1 MRVSS
6 FLSVSFLA
14 VTAFAGPVIDVIPN
28 ANIPAGKTLTL
39 PVTASSPN
47 GRPLTYSVT
56 SSTNGIAVEVH
67 TNNPFW
73 KMSVAQVAPA
83 NAPGAYLTPFRGGMA
98 MVTNVGDLT
107 FMLLRDRA
115 PRTVEAIQGF
125 TAAGLYTSNTILHR
139 IVASPFAIIQGGDP
153 GTNGM
158 GGPVFRLDDEFHP
171 RALFSGNGQ
180 LAMAN
185 ATKDA
190 AGSQF
195 FVTQGPQ
202 RNFDFRYTIC
212 GQLLRGFDVLSNLI
226 NTPTGTNNRPLADVI
241 ITRASVVPNPFDTA
255 ITLTGTNLAGVSGV
269 IQIVADD
276 GLGGR
281 ATNVFTATTVA
292 DTGFNAQPIIYPT
305 AITNLVA
312 PMNGRLTNV
321 FTAVDA
327 EGDPR
332 YWFLSPA
339 ANATNSF
346 NSVGPNGELQVV
358 IVPDSNY
365 VGTVTL
371 SVYVSSSPLW
381 NLFPSVFPYDS
392 QTYHFSIGDTPIAAL
407 PAQLVAQPLREFTGQ
422 LLATF
427 TNSVPTSPPGN
438 FNALI
443 NWGDNSTSS
452 GTITA
457 DASGRKEVRGSHTYT
472 NAGDYPVYVT
482 IKSAAGAE
490 ATIRS
495 SAQVQ
500 PHLSI
505 ARDGG
510 HYFLRWPAWATEYQV
525 QSHTNLATPHWLPL
539 TNQPALNG
547 YDNILTHTNA
557 ASREFFRLRR

>member
-1 MRVSS
+1 MRVSC
-6 FLSVSFLA
+6 LLVVSFLA
-14 VTAFAGPVIDVIPN
+14 VTLFAGPVIDPIPE
-28 ANIPAGKTLTL
+28 ANIPAGKSLTL
-39 PVTASSPN
+39 PVTASSPA
-47 GRPLTYSVT
+47 GRPLIYTVT
-56 SSTNGIAVEVH
+56 SSTNRITVEVH

-73 KMSVAQVAPA
+73 KMSVVQVAPS
-83 NAPGAYLTPFRGGMA
+83 NAPGAFLTPFRGGLA
-98 MVTNVGDLT
+98 VVTNVGDLT

-115 PRTVEAIQGF
+115 PRTVDAIQGF
-125 TAAGLYTSNTILHR
+125 TAGGLYTSNTILHR
-139 IVASPFAIIQGGDP
+139 IVAAPFAIIQGGDP

-171 RALFSGNGQ
+171 RALFSGSGQ

-185 ATKDA
+185 SGKDT

-212 GQLLRGFDVLSNLI
+212 GQLLRGFGVLSNLI
-226 NTPTGTNNRPLADVI
+226 NTATSTNNRPLADVI
-241 ITRASVVPNPFDTA
+241 ITRASFVPNPCDTA

-281 ATNVFTATTVA
+281 ATNVFTARTIA

-305 AITNLVA
+305 AISNLVA
-312 PMNGRLTNV
+312 PMNARLTNV

-327 EGDPR
+327 EDDAR
-332 YWFLSPA
+332 YWFLSPVTH
-339 ANATNSF
+339 ATNTF
-346 NSVGPNGELQVV
+346 NNIGPNGDLQVV

-371 SVYVSSSPLW
+371 SVFVSPSPIW
-381 NLFPSVFPYDS
+381 NLFPNLFPFDS
-392 QTYHFSIGDTPIAAL
+392 QNYQFTIGDTPIAAL
-407 PAQLVAQPLREFTGQ
+407 PQNLVAQPLKTFTNQ

-427 TNSVPTSPPGN
+427 TNGAPNSPPGN
-438 FNALI
+438 FSALI
-443 NWGDNSTSS
+443 NWGDNSISS

-457 DASGRKEVRGSHTYT
+457 DASGRKEARGSHTYT
-472 NAGDYPVYVT
+472 NSGDYPVYVT
-482 IKSAAGAE
+482 LKSVSGAE
-490 ATIRS
+490 ATVRA

-505 ARDGG
+505 VRDGG
-510 HYFLRWPAWATEYQV
+510 HYFLRWPAWATEYQL
-525 QSHTNLATPHWLPL
+525 QSHTNLATPHWLTL
-539 TNQPALNG
+539 TNRAALNG
-547 YDNILTHTNA
+547 YDQVLPYTNA
-557 ASREFFRLRR
+557 TSREFFRLKN

>member
-1 MRVSS
+1 MRASC
-6 FLSVSFLA
+6 FLVVSFLA
-14 VTAFAGPVIDVIPN
+14 VTAFAGPVIDPIPN
-28 ANIPAGKTLTL
+28 ANIPAGKSLTL
-39 PVTASSPN
+39 PVTASSPE
-47 GRPLTYSVT
+47 GRPLTYTVT
-56 SSTNGIAVEVH
+56 SSTNRITVEVH
-67 TNNPFW
+67 TNNPYW
-73 KMSVAQVAPA
+73 KMSVAQVAPS
-83 NAPGAYLTPFRGGMA
+83 NAPSAFLTPLRGGLA

-115 PRTVEAIQGF
+115 PRTVDAIQGF
-125 TAAGLYTSNTILHR
+125 TAGGLYTSNTILHR

-185 ATKDA
+185 SGKDT

-195 FVTQGPQ
+195 FATQGPQ

-212 GQLLRGFDVLSNLI
+212 GQLLRGFNVLSNLI

-241 ITRASVVPNPFDTA
+241 ITRASLVPNPFDTV

-305 AITNLVA
+305 VITNLVA
-312 PMNGRLTNV
+312 PLNGRLTNI
-321 FTAVDA
+321 FSAVDP
-327 EGDPR
+327 EGDPG
-332 YWFLSPA
+332 YWFLSPV

-346 NSVGPNGELQVV
+346 NSIRPNGDLQVV

-365 VGTVTL
+365 VGTVNL
-371 SVYVSSSPLW
+371 SVYVSSSALW
-381 NLFPSVFPYDS
+381 GLFPTLFPYDV
-392 QTYHFSIGDTPIAAL
+392 QDYQFSIGDTPIAAA
-407 PAQLVAQPLREFTGQ
+407 PASLVAPPLKEFTGQ

-427 TNSVPTSPPGN
+427 TNGVPNSPPGY
-438 FNALI
+438 FSASI
-443 NWGDNSTSS
+443 NWGDNSISS

-457 DASGRKEVRGSHTYT
+457 DASGRKAVRGSHTYT
-472 NAGDYPVYVT
+472 NSGDYPVYVT
-482 IKSAAGAE
+482 IKSASGAE
-490 ATIRS
+490 ATVRA
-495 SAQVQ
+495 SAQIQ

-505 ARDGG
+505 ARHGG
-510 HYFLRWPAWATEYQV
+510 QYLLRWPAWATEYQV
-525 QSHTNLATPHWLPL
+525 QSHTNLATPDWLTL
-539 TNQPALNG
+539 TNPPALNG
-547 YDNILTHTNA
+547 YDQVLTYTNA
-557 ASREFFRLRR
+557 ASREFFRLKR

>member
-1 MRVSS
+1 MRASW
-6 FLSVSFLA
+6 LLAVSFLA
-14 VTAFAGPVIDVIPN
+14 VRALASPVIDPIPE
-28 ANIPAGKTLTL
+28 ANIPAGKSLTL

-56 SSTNGIAVEVH
+56 SSTNRITVEVH

-73 KMSVAQVAPA
+73 KMSVAQVAPS
-83 NAPGAYLTPFRGGMA
+83 NAPGVFLTPFRGGLA
-98 MVTNVGDLT
+98 VVTNVGDLT

-115 PRTVEAIQGF
+115 PRTVDAIQGF
-125 TAAGLYTSNTILHR
+125 AASGLYTSNTILHR

-171 RALFSGNGQ
+171 RALFSGSGQ

-185 ATKDA
+185 SGKDT

-202 RNFDFRYTIC
+202 RNFDFRYAIC
-212 GQLLRGFDVLSNLI
+212 GQLLRGFGVLSNLI
-226 NTPTGTNNRPLADVI
+226 NTATSTNNRPLADLI
-241 ITRASVVPNPFDTA
+241 ITRASLVPNPSDTA
-255 ITLTGTNLAGVSGV
+255 ITLTGTNLAGVSGI

-292 DTGFNAQPIIYPT
+292 DTGFNAQPFIYPT
-305 AITNLVA
+305 MVTNLIA
-312 PMNGRLTNV
+312 PLNGRLTNV
-321 FTAVDA
+321 FAAVDA
-327 EGDPR
+327 EGDPC

-339 ANATNSF
+339 ANATNTF
-346 NSVGPNGELQVV
+346 NSIGPNGELQVV

-371 SVYVSSSPLW
+371 SVFVSSSPLW

-392 QTYHFSIGDTPIAAL
+392 QTYQFTIGDTPLAAL
-407 PAQLVAQPLREFTGQ
+407 PVQAVAQPLREFTGQ
-422 LLATF
+422 LQATF
-427 TNSVPTSPPGN
+427 TNRVPDSPPGN

-443 NWGDNSTSS
+443 NWGDNSISS

-490 ATIRS
+490 VTVRA
-495 SAQVQ
+495 SAQVP

-505 ARDGG
+505 SRHEG
-510 HYFLRWPAWATEYQV
+510 HSLLRWPAWATEYQV
-525 QSHTNLATPHWLPL
+525 QSHTNLATPHWLTL
-539 TNQPALNG
+539 THPPALNG
-547 YDNILTHTNA
+547 YDQVLTHTNT
-557 ASREFFRLRR
+557 ASREFFRLKQ